1 MARIRGYLHM
11 DLFSVV
17 SLIVGVVGTVIA
29 VAAAVRGR
37 QLSRPRLVVTI
48 APPKPD
54 SSRPKAIRQAPF
66 AGLVV
71 GTPQRA
77 DSRQFVCPI
86 VLSNQSAIPVNDL
99 VLRLEY
105 PSEYVMEHVVFF
117 DLQKEVAR
125 VFRFKDDNRQVF
137 QMSGMASVSLDLGL
151 LRPGDSVMTADVL
164 QLKPHSKNLT
174 GNKFYDE
181 DFANRIGCRFRD
193 VRGLIGIVPINVY
206 IRASNIPPQA
216 FAFTILWLQGG
227 SISEVGEATIAV
239 ADASWEGRHPI
250 SGYYLR
256 PFILRALRKPVLWRR
271 EKFRVL
277 FMDGGHEP
285 INLDGLLEET
295 ISAENGD
302 ALVDLPPWGL
312 IGQSFD
318 LSPAVVGRVW
328 PPSMTF

>member
-1 MARIRGYLHM
+1 MVTYM
-11 DLFSVV
+11 DVFSVV
-17 SLIVGVVGTVIA
+17 GLVVGVVGTVIA

-48 APPKPD
+48 APPEPD

-71 GTPQRA
+71 GTAQRA
-77 DSRQFVCPI
+77 NSRQFVCPI

-99 VLRLEY
+99 VLKLEY
-105 PSEYVMEHVVFF
+105 PSEYVMKHVVFI
-117 DLQKEVAR
+117 DSQKKAAN
-125 VFRFKDDNRQVF
+125 VFRFKDERQVF

-151 LRPGDSVMTADVL
+151 LRSGDSVMTADVL
-164 QLKPHSKNLT
+164 NLKPLSKSLT
-174 GNKFYDE
+174 GHEVHDE
-181 DFANRIGCRFRD
+181 DLAHRIRCRFRD
-193 VRGLIGIVPINVY
+193 VTGLIGVVPINVY

-227 SISEVGEATIAV
+227 SVSEVGEATIAV
-239 ADASWEGRHPI
+239 ADASWEGRRPI
-250 SGYYLR
+250 PGYYLR
-256 PFILRALRKPVLWRR
+256 PFISRAFGKPVLRRR
-271 EKFRVL
+271 ERFRFL
-277 FMDGGHEP
+277 FIDGTGHEP
-285 INLDGLLEET
+285 MNLDALLEET
-295 ISAENGD
+295 ISAANGD

-318 LSPAVVGRVW
+318 LSPPVVGRVW